1 MKKTRV
7 QKILVDICWFIV
19 VIVVVAAIHTS
30 KFKYKVLAIFQGG
43 IFPGENVKAIK
54 SENTIGRFYNHI
66 LNALGYLTNCGKDS
80 SIFTGNPSKQV
91 NFDGWSVQGKTIKV
105 TDYQSSIAAIQ
116 AIVEQGEGSS
126 PCNPDSWFSR
136 KLQLSHYYLFY
147 SIAEK
152 REIKVF
158 HTNSTGSS
166 EVCLWLRTFFSHGT
180 AKADGLMWLL
190 ICFSMTPL
198 W

>member
-1 MKKTRV
+1 M
-7 QKILVDICWFIV
+7 
-19 VIVVVAAIHTS
+19 
-30 KFKYKVLAIFQGG
+30 LAIFQGG

-136 KLQLSHYYLFY
+136 KQQLSHYYLFY
-147 SIAEK
+147 I
-152 REIKVF
+152 
-158 HTNSTGSS
+158 T
-166 EVCLWLRTFFSHGT
+166 
-180 AKADGLMWLL
+180 
-190 ICFSMTPL
+190 ICSTPL
-198 W
+198 LRNGRLKCFTQTVLEAARYVFDYVHFSVMEQLKQMA